1 MKAQELILPVVPFV
15 GLNPPVFQI
24 FNAGAWG
31 GLKVEKHVKLF
42 QIAQKELVE
51 KHPYCMEQK
60 MFVKEIGTCKYFLD
74 FYLCKM
80 IFCN

>member
-1 MKAQELILPVVPFV
+1 MLGP
-15 GLNPPVFQI
+15 
-24 FNAGAWG
+24 G
-31 GLKVEKHVKLF
+31 GGEVEKHVKLF

-60 MFVKEIGTCKYFLD
+60 MFVKEFGTCKYFLD

-80 IFCN
+80 IFVIRYSFQILVSKMLHLVSDP